1 MNCVPPEDDDFNFT
15 EAIAM
20 LASGLSISIQ
30 EFYCDQ
36 EAGGRAELAQ
46 IIRMAADLI
55 ENEHSTGEN
64 LTTIICILRAWNQA
78 RTVTSSLPLKG

>member
-1 MNCVPPEDDDFNFT
+1 MNCVPPEDDDFDFT
-15 EAIAM
+15 EAISL

-46 IIRMAADLI
+46 IIKMAADLI
-55 ENEHSTGEN
+55 ENEHSNGAQ

-78 RTVTSSLPLKG
+78 RTITTR

>member
-1 MNCVPPEDDDFNFT
+1 MNCIPPEDDDFNIT

-64 LTTIICILRAWNQA
+64 LTTIICIIRAWNQA
-78 RTVTSSLPLKG
+78 RTITTR

>member
-1 MNCVPPEDDDFNFT
+1 MNCVPSEDDDFDFT
-15 EAIAM
+15 EAISL

-46 IIRMAADLI
+46 IIEKQTEDPSPFRGGVAYTD
-55 ENEHSTGEN
+55 
-64 LTTIICILRAWNQA
+64 
-78 RTVTSSLPLKG
+78 

>member
-1 MNCVPPEDDDFNFT
+1 MNCVPPEDDDFDFT
-15 EAIAM
+15 EAVAM

-46 IIRMAADLI
+46 IIKMAADLI
-55 ENEHSTGEN
+55 ENEHSNGAQ

-78 RTVTSSLPLKG
+78 RTITTR

>member
-1 MNCVPPEDDDFNFT
+1 MNCVPPEDDDFDFT
-15 EAIAM
+15 EAISL

-46 IIRMAADLI
+46 IIRMVADLI
-55 ENEHSTGEN
+55 ENEHSNGAQ

-78 RTVTSSLPLKG
+78 RTITTR